1 MASKLSRNILQSAA
15 LSGVNPSTG
24 QYLSSSQRKAIFRR
38 SKISSAN
45 VFARSSSDL
54 VAANSSAIVKYQDKS
69 LSAKLDK
76 VISYFER
83 RERED
88 KKIKKRELKLL
99 REQKVERERQR
110 ELLRRKEKEEGL
122 EGGFGKKLAKTLIAP
137 IKSTAA
143 KTQGILQRLLD
154 FFLIV
159 FAGWLTDKGLLAIKL
174 NAEGNIE
181 GLKNLAG
188 EVGIALGAVTA
199 TLGLLNGGLL
209 GIAATIGG
217 LALSITGWLLT
228 RPFKW
233 ARSLANAAKPAP
245 RTTPTRQTGTP
256 RGRTTVTQG
265 RGGQPQFRNPLRPR
279 PPVTQGRGG
288 GTTIP
293 GTGSRSGQMMR
304 GSRPGSGT
312 VQSGFR
318 APSIPQAPKV
328 PPGPGLTSRFTQL
341 IKAPMTW
348 NVLLRGLRLIGLG
361 FLAVELKEDWDIGDY
376 YAIGVKILAFTAGT
390 QVSALGIALAKAVI
404 VLSGG
409 LATVGG
415 LAIGAG
421 AIAGG
426 IATDKYIREQFLTP
440 EKRKEF
446 GVPTREELLK
456 QAQEKEKYDKITF
469 NLSDQE
475 RNEILRSAG
484 FPVLDDITSTPQ
496 IRQNQTKQTELTPAQ
511 KTQRIVKSTQ
521 KGGMFE
527 GYDPKDLEWDMDLD
541 IPAVRFEAASKY
553 VDSEGNRIR
562 PIRPITPI
570 NSRTVESQTAQV
582 NPVPLRRPIPKELPE
597 PAPNVIYR
605 RVGGNQN
612 QSASLKTGSAT
623 DVPLIPSSNPD
634 NFYTMYSQMNYNVVE

>member
-137 IKSTAA
+137 VTATAA

-154 FFLIV
+154 FFLVI

-174 NAEGNIE
+174 NAEGNVE
-181 GLKNLAG
+181 GLKNLAA

-217 LALSITGWLLT
+217 LALGVTTWLAT
-228 RPFKW
+228 RPFAW
-233 ARSLANAAKPAP
+233 ARGLMKSRNQA
-245 RTTPTRQTGTP
+245 RTNLTRQTGTG

-265 RGGQPQFRNPLRPR
+265 RGGRSQPRNPLRPR

-288 GTTIP
+288 KTTFRERFGIKP
-293 GTGSRSGQMMR
+293 GIRSRFGQMMR
-304 GSRPGSGT
+304 GSRPGSGAAR
-312 VQSGFR
+312 SGLK
-318 APSIPQAPKV
+318 PS
-328 PPGPGLTSRFTQL
+328 G
-341 IKAPMTW
+341 
-348 NVLLRGLRLIGLG
+348 
-361 FLAVELKEDWDIGDY
+361 
-376 YAIGVKILAFTAGT
+376 AGT
-390 QVSALGIALAKAVI
+390 
-404 VLSGG
+404 
-409 LATVGG
+409 
-415 LAIGAG
+415 GAG
-421 AIAGG
+421 AAMIAMTLLPLFEKPINNLLYDSGYMG
-426 IATDKYIREQFLTP
+426 YSKLSDGEMLLELEKYEKKVSAH
-440 EKRKEF
+440 EKRINED
-446 GVPTREELLK
+446 EER
-456 QAQEKEKYDKITF
+456 
-469 NLSDQE
+469 LS
-475 RNEILRSAG
+475 NAG
-484 FPVLDDITSTPQ
+484 FFERYGNILGEAFSSFLPKEMDKDINAFAALYRLS
-496 IRQNQTKQTELTPAQ
+496 QNRGL
-511 KTQRIVKSTQ
+511 I
-521 KGGMFE
+521 
-527 GYDPKDLEWDMDLD
+527 
-541 IPAVRFEAASKY
+541 
-553 VDSEGNRIR
+553 DSEGNLTDKGGKIEVPTAKVTRVTPTLQNLQLALDKLDKSKSGTGESIVIPGVGVVVRGTNLGGLVHQDKYLDPDGR
-562 PIRPITPI
+562 PLNQKEFFGTLDSVQRKLQRKQTEQKSVTTVVP
-570 NSRTVESQTAQV
+570 TVESQTSQV
-582 NPVPLRRPIPKELPE
+582 NPIPLRRPVPDQLPE

-605 RVGGNQN
+605 RVGGEQN
-612 QSASLKTGSAT
+612 QSAPLKTGSAT
-623 DVPLIPSSNPD
+623 DVPSIPSSNPD